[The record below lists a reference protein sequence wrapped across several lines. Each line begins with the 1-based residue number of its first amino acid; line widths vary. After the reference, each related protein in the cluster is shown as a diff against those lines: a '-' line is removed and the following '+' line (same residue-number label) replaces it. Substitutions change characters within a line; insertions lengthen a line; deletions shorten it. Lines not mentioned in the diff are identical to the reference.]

1 MASTSEGVNLPRWG
15 LKQHCI
21 FKIKARTVRVNLPRW
36 GLKQSLRGFYMGNTE
51 QCKFTPLGFETLK
64 SSFER
69 GAHDCV
75 NLPRWGLKSVNSA
88 IVTNEAKV

>member
-1 MASTSEGVNLPRWG
+1 
-15 LKQHCI
+15 
-21 FKIKARTVRVNLPRW
+21 
-36 GLKQSLRGFYMGNTE
+36 MGNTE